1 MTFKEISEKAFKK
14 QEIDKVCNI
23 AEKYAYLQLKELY
36 LDYKNEL
43 ISKEEAEKKKKRIEL
58 EYNEYQKKIHEYY
71 EVFKTQNDIR
81 IKYETY
87 LNEIEKTKNQDDLLE
102 KSLKLIEL
110 IIQDKS
116 FFKRNYEKN

>member
-14 QEIDKVCNI
+14 QEIDKVGNI

-87 LNEIEKTKNQDDLLE
+87 LNEIEKAKNQDDLLE

-110 IIQDKS
+110 IIQDES

>member
-1 MTFKEISEKAFKK
+1 MTFKEISAKAFKK

-110 IIQDKS
+110 IIQDES